1 MNVFSNNTYM
11 KLNSIC
17 MFHSR
22 KICPFNVTDSKW
34 GQHLIWEFNSCFFFT
49 LSYCIAISALSFVD
63 RHLAAELGTKF
74 YRQLIFEKL
83 SFSAFYLKSQAVCWM
98 EGKPLK
104 KPRRR
109 RIWKRRSRHFHFH
122 SELLN
127 WYLSMTDCF
136 ISWAVLQ
143 NKWHNSPYSQVVKL
157 WVESLK
163 ACLGG

>member
-1 MNVFSNNTYM
+1 MNILCFALIFGIMAFQCNIFQMRPT
-11 KLNSIC
+11 LNLRIQ
-17 MFHSR
+17 F
-22 KICPFNVTDSKW
+22 
-34 GQHLIWEFNSCFFFT
+34 LFFFHP
-49 LSYCIAISALSFVD
+49 LVLHRNFRSFFVE

-122 SELLN
+122 SELF
-127 WYLSMTDCF
+127 WIYWIDIC
-136 ISWAVLQ
+136 
-143 NKWHNSPYSQVVKL
+143 L
-157 WVESLK
+157 WQIVSSLEQFYK
-163 ACLGG
+163 TNDTILLIHRL